1 MTPTAYTLSRRDK
14 LLGVDNI
21 SVKIVRSSSDADR
34 CGSWVGT
41 RADSRGAMSAWRGC
55 TRGCIR
61 TTDDDICELRP
72 CDAQAALV
80 SGPRP
85 SNSPGHA
92 HNESD
97 RKYIV

>member
-41 RADSRGAMSAWRGC
+41 RADSRGAMSAWRGILEAVYEPPAVIYANC
-55 TRGCIR
+55 
-61 TTDDDICELRP
+61 
-72 CDAQAALV
+72 
-80 SGPRP
+80 
-85 SNSPGHA
+85 GHA
-92 HNESD
+92 TRRPLSFPVLGRQIPPGTH
-97 RKYIV
+97 I